1 MSIHF
6 PSTAVVDS
14 NENEPPS
21 SPKPTPDSR
30 NNRGLILGMCLG
42 VFSWYVSAV
51 SNIAVH
57 FYWFFQSLHQVMC
70 ISHVQCLIVSSTVAW
85 ICIAVFR
92 SLHTPLHQF
101 NIPLFTL
108 SPPLSLFLPLSSSSS
123 STSSPAG
130 LSGTNVLL
138 YSFGFIFSV
147 VVFPIGLVLW
157 MLSCC
162 GVFSEESDD
171 SSHTS
176 YSSPHN
182 NTSECM

>member
-1 MSIHF
+1 M
-6 PSTAVVDS
+6 D
-14 NENEPPS
+14 
-21 SPKPTPDSR
+21 
-30 NNRGLILGMCLG
+30 LYC
-42 VFSWYVSAV
+42 
-51 SNIAVH
+51 NIP
-57 FYWFFQSLHQVMC
+57 
-70 ISHVQCLIVSSTVAW
+70 
-85 ICIAVFR
+85 

-108 SPPLSLFLPLSSSSS
+108 SPLSLFLPLSSSSS
-123 STSSPAG
+123 SVSSPAG

-171 SSHTS
+171 SSHTC
-176 YSSPHN
+176 YSSSHKS
-182 NTSECM
+182 TSECMQYSVFLYLELVFFIVINCRYPTDHQPITNRVLYRSLALLTVCT